1 MQSIQRV
8 SARLQKPV
16 PKMSTDTLAC
26 LPFNNMLLSS
36 CNMFGIC
43 WIPRQELEG
52 IQTEIAL
59 QGWFV
64 A

>member
-52 IQTEIAL
+52 IQT
-59 QGWFV
+59 
-64 A
+64 

>member
-16 PKMSTDTLAC
+16 PKM
-26 LPFNNMLLSS
+26 PFNNMLLSS